1 MSPVQMNVRIDRN
14 LKEAGDAAFAEL
26 GYTPTEIVRE
36 VWGFA
41 CRNRRNRRAVSG
53 LIQSLRD
60 PREVEAEEAARAS
73 QLTQAD
79 EWLDRGPRIIREHF
93 AKLGVD
99 YDAQQHLSLEDYDRL
114 LEESY
119 AEKHPEL
126 WSA

>member
-14 LKEAGDAAFAEL
+14 LKEGGDAAFSEL
-26 GYTPTEIVRE
+26 GYTPTEVVRE

-41 CRNRRNRRAVSG
+41 CRNRHNQRAVADFM
-53 LIQSLRD
+53 QSLRN
-60 PREVEAEEAARAS
+60 PKEVGSEESARARQLKEAE
-73 QLTQAD
+73 

-93 AKLGVD
+93 AQHGID
-99 YDAQQHLSLEDYDRL
+99 YDAQSPLSPADYDRL